1 MLNISEKKN
10 HILIGVIVSLIILI
24 TVDFNGVIEGD
35 TESYLDVAKH
45 GFNSD
50 SIRFRPILYPLF
62 LKLSFLITSENI
74 FSGIVLIQLSFYLIA
89 TYVFFYILDN
99 EINFIK
105 LNIKLIGLLVLVS
118 VASPNTI
125 ASNSLILPE
134 ILPLT
139 FILLITYLASININT
154 ISKSFVFGILLIIPA
169 LFKPLWLFLVIMPL
183 LNLVWHYKPRGKY
196 LYNIIIPISIAI
208 FLFTIHQSLIR
219 RNISDGN
226 QLASTMDVNLN
237 LAIIRC
243 GIISGTDGTKLF
255 NFLSNN
261 GLADKIRIRK
271 WNNSKEE
278 FEEFTNIKNQIPWK
292 FREDKEYWRKALQNK
307 NNLLTFGFVQLKR
320 VRIFYTTSASNNSI
334 QIGPNFVNYIYQSFY
349 HWVHKLFVFPIF
361 IFLTYRVIRK
371 KEPGL
376 IVVFWFVILISSLI
390 LAVLTYQ
397 DPQFIRMRIAIEPIL
412 LFLTLFGFWRMFTI
426 LKSFSKIK
434 YIGKFSRI

>member
-1 MLNISEKKN
+1 ML
-10 HILIGVIVSLIILI
+10 
-24 TVDFNGVIEGD
+24 VDN
-35 TESYLDVAKH
+35 
-45 GFNSD
+45 
-50 SIRFRPILYPLF
+50 
-62 LKLSFLITSENI
+62 
-74 FSGIVLIQLSFYLIA
+74 
-89 TYVFFYILDN
+89 
-99 EINFIK
+99 
-105 LNIKLIGLLVLVS
+105 
-118 VASPNTI
+118 
-125 ASNSLILPE
+125 
-134 ILPLT
+134 
-139 FILLITYLASININT
+139 
-154 ISKSFVFGILLIIPA
+154 
-169 LFKPLWLFLVIMPL
+169 PL
-183 LNLVWHYKPRGKY
+183 LFR
-196 LYNIIIPISIAI
+196 
-208 FLFTIHQSLIR
+208 
-219 RNISDGN
+219 
-226 QLASTMDVNLN
+226 
-237 LAIIRC
+237 
-243 GIISGTDGTKLF
+243 
-255 NFLSNN
+255 
-261 GLADKIRIRK
+261 
-271 WNNSKEE
+271 
-278 FEEFTNIKNQIPWK
+278 TNIKNQIPWK